1 MNQVLFVKAN
11 CRSLDQSVS
20 VKLYHAFLDTYRKAN
35 PSDRVIE
42 LDLYQEDLPYYN
54 DVMLDGMAKR
64 RTGAELSSVEKE
76 AAGRV
81 MRFLDPFVTSDK
93 IVFAFPMWNFTVP
106 AVLHTYIDYVSQPG
120 IAYRYTP
127 DGPVGM
133 LGNKKAALL
142 NARGGVYSSGPAAEQ
157 EMAVSW
163 MKHNLE
169 LLGIQDIVTVI
180 VEGHDQYP
188 EHRERM
194 IDQGIAAAR
203 KTAAAF

>member
-11 CRSLDQSVS
+11 CRSLEQSAS

-42 LDLYQEDLPYYN
+42 VDLYREKLPYYN

-64 RTGAELSSVEKE
+64 RKGAALSPAERE
-76 AAGRV
+76 AVGGI
-81 MRFLDPFVTSDK
+81 MRLLDPFVAADK
-93 IVFAFPMWNFTVP
+93 IVFAFPMWNLTVP

-127 DGPVGM
+127 EGPVGM
-133 LGNKKAALL
+133 LGNKKVALL
-142 NARGGVYSSGPAAEQ
+142 NARGGVYSRGPAAEQ
-157 EMAVSW
+157 EMAVNW
-163 MKHNLE
+163 MRHNLE

-194 IDQGIAAAR
+194 IDQGIAAAM